1 MTDLTILQSACASPQ
16 DWHKLQALLAGTD
29 AQELSPILDEF
40 CQDVDQSDYS
50 LGDWI
55 LALLAIDQWLE
66 DLAIN
71 QRPLKSMAGYIH
83 CCTSTLT
90 GTLPAPDL
98 ARFTKGMLDQHGFDA
113 VGK

>member
-1 MTDLTILQSACASPQ
+1 MTDITFLQTACASPQ
-16 DWHKLQALLAGTD
+16 DRRKLQALLASTD
-29 AQELSPILDEF
+29 ADELSPILDEF

-66 DLAIN
+66 ERGID

-83 CCTSTLT
+83 CCTCTLS

-98 ARFTKGMLDQHGFDA
+98 ASLTRGMLGEHGFDA
-113 VGK
+113 VGI

>member
-1 MTDLTILQSACASPQ
+1 MTDTTFLQAACASPQ
-16 DWHKLQALLAGTD
+16 DWHKLQALLAGAD
-29 AQELSPILDEF
+29 AQELSRILDEF

-66 DLAIN
+66 ESGID
-71 QRPLKSMAGYIH
+71 QRPLESMAGYIH
-83 CCTSTLT
+83 CCTSTLA

-98 ARFTKGMLDQHGFDA
+98 ARLTRGMLEQHGFDA
-113 VGK
+113 AGN

>member
-1 MTDLTILQSACASPQ
+1 MDIAFLQSACASPP
-16 DWHKLQALLAGTD
+16 DWLKLQALLAGTGAD
-29 AQELSPILDEF
+29 ELSPILDEF

-55 LALLAIDQWLE
+55 LALLALDRWLE
-66 DLAIN
+66 ERGID

-98 ARFTKGMLDQHGFDA
+98 ARLTRDMLDQHGFDA